1 MTPGTGT
8 NLGHGQVTWENICV
22 IVYIYIYICVCVF
35 WILPTN
41 IGHAHTHTYIYIY
54 MYIYIYTYGRL
65 LLHVSSRLVW
75 WVGIESSVSKI
86 ILNQCNCWCGSVL
99 WQVFQMPIVPSAFF
113 TFGFVHFIKT

>member
-1 MTPGTGT
+1 MC
-8 NLGHGQVTWENICV
+8 NRL
-22 IVYIYIYICVCVF
+22 YIYVCVF
-35 WILPTN
+35 LILPTN
-41 IGHAHTHTYIYIY
+41 IGHAHTHIYIY
-54 MYIYIYTYGRL
+54 MYIYTYGRL

-113 TFGFVHFIKT
+113 HFWICSFY